1 MVVQCVCLVLL
12 PIAQAINNGNPT
24 HRQPAWAWNQLR
36 PWAKTWSS
44 VPRGSPSQGWGCV
57 TEPGVLPGEL
67 SVLPSAAASGLL
79 IHPHPAGVSLLGGG
93 RGKEER
99 EGTSVSFSQEKV
111 NFWKQTWEETAGC
124 HQLRDTQTGS
134 WQEVSANPAYAEL
147 LVAVLRLKRELS

>member
-1 MVVQCVCLVLL
+1 M
-12 PIAQAINNGNPT
+12 
-24 HRQPAWAWNQLR
+24 
-36 PWAKTWSS
+36 
-44 VPRGSPSQGWGCV
+44 
-57 TEPGVLPGEL
+57 TEPGVLPDEL

-124 HQLRDTQTGS
+124 HQLHDTQTGS

-147 LVAVLRLKRELS
+147 LVAVLRLKRESSLSPSADASVFSSHKIWIWEIWKALLQLLKRSYITYCLLLPTRSSE